1 MSSRIQSP
9 VFVVGSARSGNT
21 LLYHIL
27 LASGLFPP
35 YRSEPVVFDLLVP
48 RSGDLRRRANRERL
62 LKIWVQ
68 SKQFRVS
75 GIDPDVFA
83 DKVLSNCK
91 SGGDFL
97 RLMMDSVAK
106 RHACKRWAVWGP
118 DNLLHMD
125 LIKREIPDAL
135 FLHVIRDGRDVAYS
149 LARSGFIRPLPW
161 GRKGGLLVSGS
172 HWMWKTKRG
181 RRLGRRLADD
191 YLEIRYE
198 NLVRDPEAA
207 LARVS
212 AFIGEELP
220 YQSIRDST
228 LGTIGKP
235 NTSFQEEIARGFD
248 PVGRWRKNLTEAEVE
263 KLEALLERFL
273 EELDYPL
280 QSSTRSWRTVVGMR
294 AFDLFFRNVF
304 SVKEWARTHTPL
316 GRFVDAGRLVLG
328 T

>member
-1 MSSRIQSP
+1 MSSRIQCP

-21 LLYHIL
+21 LLYHML

-48 RSGDLRRRANRERL
+48 RSGDLRRRVNRERL
-62 LKIWVQ
+62 LKIWLQ

-75 GIDPDVFA
+75 GLDPDAFA

-97 RLMMDSVAK
+97 RLMMDSVAD
-106 RHACKRWAVWGP
+106 RHGCKRWAVWGP

-125 LIKREIPDAL
+125 LIKREIPEAL

-181 RRLGRRLADD
+181 RQLGQRLSGD
-191 YLEIRYE
+191 YLEVRYE
-198 NLVRDPEAA
+198 NLAHDPEGT

-212 AFIGEELP
+212 SFIGEQLS
-220 YQSIRDST
+220 YRSIRDSA
-228 LGTIGKP
+228 LGTIGNP
-235 NTSFQEEIARGFD
+235 NSSFQEEIERGFD
-248 PVGRWRKNLTEAEVE
+248 PVGRWRKNLNEAEVE
-263 KLEALLERFL
+263 KLEALLGRLL

-280 QSSTRSWRTVVGMR
+280 QSSTRSWRIVVGMR
-294 AFDLFFRNVF
+294 ALDFFYRNVF
-304 SVKEWARTHTPL
+304 TMKEWAKMRTPL
-316 GRFVDAGRLVLG
+316 GRFVDTGRLVLG
-328 T
+328 R

>member
-1 MSSRIQSP
+1 

-21 LLYHIL
+21 LLYHML
-27 LASGLFPP
+27 LSSGLFPP

-62 LKIWVQ
+62 LKIWLL

-75 GIDPDVFA
+75 GLDPEEFA
-83 DKVLSNCK
+83 EKVLSTCR

-97 RLMMDSVAK
+97 RLMMDSFAE
-106 RHACKRWAVWGP
+106 RNGCKRWAVWGP

-125 LIKREIPDAL
+125 LIKREIPEAL

-181 RRLGRRLADD
+181 RRLGQRLCGD
-191 YLEIRYE
+191 YLEVRYE
-198 NLVRDPEAA
+198 NLAHDPQAT

-212 AFIGEELP
+212 SFLGEEVP
-220 YQSIRDST
+220 YRSIRDSS

-235 NTSFQEEIARGFD
+235 NSSFQEEIEVGFD

-263 KLEALLERFL
+263 KLEALLRRFL

-280 QSSTRSWRTVVGMR
+280 QSSTRSWRIVVGMR
-294 AFDLFFRNVF
+294 ALDLFYRNVF
-304 SVKEWARTHTPL
+304 TMKEWAKMRTPL
-316 GRFVDAGRLVLG
+316 GRFVDTGRLVLG

>member
-1 MSSRIQSP
+1 M
-9 VFVVGSARSGNT
+9 
-21 LLYHIL
+21 
-27 LASGLFPP
+27 
-35 YRSEPVVFDLLVP
+35 
-48 RSGDLRRRANRERL
+48 
-62 LKIWVQ
+62 
-68 SKQFRVS
+68 
-75 GIDPDVFA
+75 
-83 DKVLSNCK
+83 
-91 SGGDFL
+91 
-97 RLMMDSVAK
+97 
-106 RHACKRWAVWGP
+106 
-118 DNLLHMD
+118 
-125 LIKREIPDAL
+125 
-135 FLHVIRDGRDVAYS
+135 GRC
-149 LARSGFIRPLPW
+149 
-161 GRKGGLLVSGS
+161 
-172 HWMWKTKRG
+172 
-181 RRLGRRLADD
+181 LADD

-316 GRFVDAGRLVLG
+316 GRFVDTGRLVLG